1 VDIKVHK
8 TTGVL
13 SDECH
18 ACLKCVAV
26 CPEPDTLYL
35 SAAKKSAVLQP
46 ALYAVIICLL
56 FIGASV
62 IGRLTGHWQT
72 SISNAE
78 YSFHVAQLDTPFYQ
92 HNRGQVPVYNK
103 DAWMLMMD
111 RIKKSGRAWR
121 KGQRLRD

>member
-1 VDIKVHK
+1 
-8 TTGVL
+8 VL

-26 CPEPDTLYL
+26 CPEPNTLYI
-35 SAAKKSAVLQP
+35 SAAKRSGVLQP
-46 ALYAVIICLL
+46 ALYALVICLL
-56 FIGASV
+56 FIGASA

-92 HNRGQVPVYNK
+92 HNRGRVPVYNK
-103 DAWMLMMD
+103 QAWMIMME
-111 RIKKSGRAWR
+111 RIKKNQKPWR
-121 KGQRLRD
+121 KGQRLWD